1 MRREVL
7 SERKDRPMAKK
18 PPVPNEN
25 RSPKGTGS
33 APEPKDGERRKSPG
47 NLAEQD
53 QQGNIRQNTRNQGY
67 QQDR

>member
-1 MRREVL
+1 
-7 SERKDRPMAKK
+7 MAKK
-18 PPVPNEN
+18 PPVPTEN

-33 APEPKDGERRKSPG
+33 APEPEDEKGRKTPE

-53 QQGNIRQNTRNQGY
+53 RQGNIHQNTRNQGY